1 MKFHGGVNGGL
12 LLLSLPY
19 GGAWIEIRAG
29 RSVGCEV
36 IVAHREG
43 ERGWKFNV
51 RRQDLLGAEKIRM
64 ILMQREHKVNTR
76 FVADIYA

>member
-12 LLLSLPY
+12 LLLSLPLR
-19 GGAWIEIRAG
+19 GAWIEIRAG

-43 ERGWKFNV
+43 S
-51 RRQDLLGAEKIRM
+51 
-64 ILMQREHKVNTR
+64 
-76 FVADIYA
+76 ADGNSMSADRICLALRKSA

>member
-12 LLLSLPY
+12 LLLSLPLR
-19 GGAWIEIRAG
+19 GAWIEIRAG
-29 RSVGCEV
+29 RSVGCEG

-43 ERGWKFNV
+43 SA
-51 RRQDLLGAEKIRM
+51 DLLGAEKIRM